1 MKRFISTILVS
12 LLLLSSLTFFTS
24 CNNDDLPESIKEK
37 NISKEHYQ
45 YAIDAIEIVDA
56 YLDGNVTMLE
66 TSEQL
71 QELEER
77 KTELPST
84 EKSRPSDANNMCIE
98 MAVLMM
104 SMDFQL
110 TIDNMAPLDEEDILY
125 WRNELAEMIG
135 EKER

>member
-24 CNNDDLPESIKEK
+24 CNNDKLPESIREK

-56 YLDGNVTMLE
+56 YFDENVTTLE
-66 TSEQL
+66 TSERL
-71 QELEER
+71 QELEGR
-77 KTELPST
+77 KTDLPST
-84 EKSRPSDANNMCIE
+84 AKSRPSDANNMCIE
-98 MAVLMM
+98 MAVLMI

-110 TIDNMAPLDEEDILY
+110 TIDNMAPLNEEDILY

-135 EKER
+135 KDKR